1 MSHLISSIPA
11 NSPFLRQ
18 DHAPKD
24 RDFSTFLTRYREKL
38 RELFRGQADL
48 DKLGLTRS
56 LPGHLMEGIRSVD
69 PLSVYIPEEF
79 GGRGGRIH
87 EGLAVL
93 AESAYESLSLG
104 LTFGINWALFLQ
116 PVAKYGREEIKGP
129 VFRRILRDKEM
140 GGLMITEPDFGS
152 DALNMRCSYRR
163 RDGAYHL
170 KGVKHWGGL
179 TGMAGFWLLTGRE
192 QADDGTLRRD
202 IDFFLCDVSAPDQA
216 IQVEEIYNTLGLYH
230 IPYGRNRI
238 DVRIPDTQRL
248 ESPKTGVKML
258 LDLLHR
264 SRLQFPGMGVGL
276 IKRLLDEGL
285 DHCKAR
291 HVGGRPLIAYDQ
303 VQKRLARIQASFTA
317 CSALCAHSSGRA
329 ELGDDLSRSGL
340 EANATK
346 SVVTDLM
353 QSAAQSLLQLVGAKG
368 YRLDHIAGRSVV
380 DSRPFQIFE
389 GSNDILYQQIS
400 ESVLKLMRKVRERNL
415 LNFMRGSELSSRAS
429 DYLADL
435 LDFEFDAGMPQRK
448 LVELGRALGRVL
460 TMERV
465 LELGDLGF
473 RRDLIAN
480 CLTTLQ
486 DEITSLLSTYR
497 AGGLARPVEDYEAE
511 SSWLTFVAPETAG

>member
-1 MSHLISSIPA
+1 MVVP
-11 NSPFLRQ
+11 PGPPTEGEFPVFL
-18 DHAPKD
+18 A
-24 RDFSTFLTRYREKL
+24 RYREKL
-38 RELFRGQADL
+38 RELFHGRADL
-48 DKLGLTRS
+48 DSLSLERS
-56 LPGHLMEGIRSVD
+56 LPSTLMEEIRSVD
-69 PLSVYIPEEF
+69 PFSAYIPTEY

-116 PVAKYGREEIKGP
+116 PVAKYAREEVRAPI
-129 VFRRILRDKEM
+129 FRRILEGKQM

-163 RDGAYHL
+163 REDTYHL
-170 KGVKHWGGL
+170 QGVKHWGGL
-179 TGMAGFWLLTGRE
+179 TGLADFWLLTARE
-192 QADDGTLRRD
+192 GGADGELRRD
-202 IDFFLCDVSAPDQA
+202 IDFFICDVSAPGQA
-216 IQVEEIYNTLGLYH
+216 IQVEEVYNNLGLYH

-238 DVRIPDTQRL
+238 DVRVPENQRL
-248 ESPKTGVKML
+248 ESPTTGVKML

-264 SRLQFPGMGVGL
+264 SRLQFPGMGLGFL
-276 IKRLLDEGL
+276 KRLMDEGL

-291 HVGGRPLIAYDQ
+291 NVGGRPLFGYDQ
-303 VQKRLARIQASFTA
+303 VQERLARIQASFTV
-317 CSALCAHSSGRA
+317 CSALCAHSSRRA
-329 ELGDDLSRSGL
+329 GLSNDLSRSGL

-353 QSAAQSLLQLVGAKG
+353 QGAAQSLLQLVGAKG

-400 ESVLKLMRKVRERNL
+400 ESVLKLMRKMKERNL
-415 LNFMRGSELSSRAS
+415 LGFLGGSGPASRAS
-429 DYLADL
+429 GYLREL
-435 LDFEFDAGMPQRK
+435 LDFELRQGMPQRK
-448 LVELGRALGRVL
+448 LVELGRGLGRVL

-473 RRDLIAN
+473 RQDLIAN
-480 CLTTLQ
+480 CITTLQ
-486 DEITSLLSTYR
+486 GEITGLFSTYR
-497 AGGLARPVEDYEAE
+497 AGGAARAVEDYEVG
-511 SSWLTFVAPETAG
+511 SSWLSFLAPETAG